1 MKLYQVDAFTKE
13 AFKGN
18 PAGVWVGGKFPP
30 DALMQ
35 SLAMEMSVS
44 ETAFVQI
51 DRSGYAIRYFTPTRE
66 VPLCGHATLA
76 SAHLLRELGMVA
88 EAEPFVLRA
97 SRNDLTI
104 SVESGWVK
112 MMFPVYALSRMDDL
126 TPLERSLGARVI
138 EAYRTEDNWI
148 VARLPDEKSLLECR
162 PDFSAIQENAIDIL
176 AATAQSASPA
186 YDFSVRVFCN
196 PSWGILEDPVTG
208 SANCI
213 LAPYWHAE
221 LKKTSF
227 ASRQLSQRGGELKV
241 RLCAEGVEIMGQ
253 AKTVFVIEARV

>member
-1 MKLYQVDAFTKE
+1 MKLYQVDAFTRE

-18 PAGVWVGGKFPP
+18 PAGVWVGETFPP
-30 DALMQ
+30 DAFMQ
-35 SLAMEMSVS
+35 SIAAEINAS

-51 DRSGYAIRYFTPTRE
+51 GKSGYAIRYFTPTRE

-76 SAHLLRELGMVA
+76 SAHILRELGIVA

-97 SRNDLTI
+97 ARDNLTI
-104 SVESGWVK
+104 SVEGGWVK
-112 MMFPVYALSRMDDL
+112 MLFPVYALSRLDDRK
-126 TPLERSLGARVI
+126 PLERALGARVI
-138 EAYRTEDNWI
+138 EAYGTRDNWI
-148 VARLPDEKSLLECR
+148 VARLPDEQSLLECR
-162 PDFSAIQENAIDIL
+162 PDFAAIQESNIDIL

-196 PSWGILEDPVTG
+196 PSWGIREDPVTG

-213 LAPYWHAE
+213 LAPYWQAE
-221 LKKTSF
+221 LNKTSF

-253 AKTVFVIEARV
+253 ARTVFVIEADV